1 MIKVQAAPGVFLEQK
16 RPSGPDSTRVPAATM
31 FHACNRCLQSSRR
44 WDRAW
49 SVSLERPTALERRST
64 HGATRNTQHRE
75 RPPDSVQVV
84 LLVRLNHH
92 VRGGLGR
99 ACKSKGPALTRPG
112 RLGHQASRASRPTER
127 RESRPSGATA
137 ALSQRRPCGRA
148 GVAPAGVQV
157 STKPAAFW
165 SASRKP
171 QPLTSIVPDTICDEA
186 GGAVSRGAAGGGGG
200 GWRGRVRRVQAW
212 EEGREAR

>member
-1 MIKVQAAPGVFLEQK
+1 MERELGASYGFRASQY
-16 RPSGPDSTRVPAATM
+16 
-31 FHACNRCLQSSRR
+31 
-44 WDRAW
+44 AW
-49 SVSLERPTALERRST
+49 SNA
-64 HGATRNTQHRE
+64 QHRE
-75 RPPDSVQVV
+75 RRPDSVQVV

-137 ALSQRRPCGRA
+137 ALSQRRPCRRGCCTSGRA
-148 GVAPAGVQV
+148 GEHKARRLLVRLEEAAAAHVHRARHDLRRGRRRGVTGGSGGRGRRVA
-157 STKPAAFW
+157 
-165 SASRKP
+165 
-171 QPLTSIVPDTICDEA
+171 
-186 GGAVSRGAAGGGGG
+186 
-200 GWRGRVRRVQAW
+200 GRVRRVQAW

>member
-1 MIKVQAAPGVFLEQK
+1 
-16 RPSGPDSTRVPAATM
+16 M
-31 FHACNRCLQSSRR
+31 FHRLLASVDPGRQDYGTPLQSRR
-44 WDRAW
+44 W
-49 SVSLERPTALERRST
+49 SVAERRN
-64 HGATRNTQHRE
+64 TRRACASLPSNVQHRPL
-75 RPPDSVQVV
+75 RPADSVQVV